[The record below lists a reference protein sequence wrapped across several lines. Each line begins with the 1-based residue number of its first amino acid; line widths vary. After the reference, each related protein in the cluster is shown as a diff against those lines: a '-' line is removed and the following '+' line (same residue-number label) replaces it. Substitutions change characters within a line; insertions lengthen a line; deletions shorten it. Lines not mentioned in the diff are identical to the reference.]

1 MKLPYYLKFMNIDKV
16 IKTLNV
22 KKSQHGGGGIFVWLR
37 KVLDKVSYPL
47 GSVIDHHL
55 RGILNDD
62 PENVIENDP
71 KRFFEAFKQAFN
83 MSDDEVFNMLK
94 IVIST
99 IARKFPQEFGEGTEL
114 IIKIVDGFKYG
125 DKERVKIFVQIMKRI
140 AEKI

>member
-1 MKLPYYLKFMNIDKV
+1 MWLK
-16 IKTLNV
+16 
-22 KKSQHGGGGIFVWLR
+22 
-37 KVLDKVSYPL
+37 KVLDKASYPL
-47 GSVIDHHL
+47 GSVIDCHL
-55 RGILNDD
+55 RKVLNEDL
-62 PENVIENDP
+62 ESVIENDP

-125 DKERVKIFVQIMKRI
+125 DKERVRIFVQIMKRI
-140 AEKI
+140 SEKV